1 MSPCCDLEQ
10 DTFTGNTQEAVAPS
24 QLCTGMLS
32 KKYNRKTKTDAK
44 HVNLKT
50 GLNIVHLYCITNT
63 TLIDKTTPLHVITEL
78 YKDDEQPC

>member
-24 QLCTGMLS
+24 QLFTGMLS
-32 KKYNRKTKTDAK
+32 KKTTEKTKTDAK

-50 GLNIVHLYCITNT
+50 GLNIMHLYCITNT
-63 TLIDKTTPLHVITEL
+63 TIINKTTPLQVITEL
-78 YKDDEQPC
+78 YIDDVQHC